1 MRASKSLRPP
11 RALVHFSISRPLL
24 FRTLGLV
31 LFFCLGL
38 PTCSAVAGPIRS
50 ARGEAYGNDGRL
62 LFIQTHYWYADGAGE
77 PRGFTLYSCPDGH
90 AFARRASDYG
100 THPDTPDFA
109 LEIAPTGYREGVR
122 GEGAQ
127 RVVYVQRRSGRPE
140 QDAPLPG
147 AEHPVIDD
155 GFNAYAAAHWDAL
168 TSGQK
173 VPIEYLVPSR
183 HRFYHFRIVKVD
195 DANPDELR
203 LRMQFDFW
211 FGRFLPHVYVV
222 YDTASRHLI
231 RYEGISNI
239 RDGNGDNVHVRIE
252 SPVSERR
259 DDVPR
264 AQLDAALATPL
275 DGRCAL

>member
-1 MRASKSLRPP
+1 M
-11 RALVHFSISRPLL
+11 HSRFLL
-24 FRTLGLV
+24 FAILISFAG
-31 LFFCLGL
+31 FA
-38 PTCSAVAGPIRS
+38 SAEPIRS
-50 ARGEAYGNDGRL
+50 ARGEAFGSHGRL
-62 LFIQTHYWYADGAGE
+62 LFTQTHYWYDDDGK
-77 PRGFTLYSCPDGH
+77 PRGFTLYACPDGH
-90 AFARRASDYG
+90 AFARRTSDYG

-122 GEGAQ
+122 GDGAL
-127 RVVYVQRRSGRPE
+127 RTVYVQRRAGRPE

-155 GFNAYAAAHWDAL
+155 GFNAYVAAHWDAL
-168 TSGQK
+168 VAGRY
-173 VPIEYLVPSR
+173 VPVQYLVPSR
-183 HRFYHFRIVKVD
+183 HRFYRFRIVRVD
-195 DANPDELR
+195 EANPGELR

-222 YDTASRHLI
+222 FDRATRHLI

-239 RDGNGDNVHVRIE
+239 RDAEGENLHVRIE
-252 SPVSERR
+252 SPLAERR

-264 AQLDAALATPL
+264 SELDAALDAPL